1 MAFLQQNPRG
11 DRCGGG
17 SDWIPAARRL
27 GAAKRKRRSRRNT
40 RAHAGNHT
48 DSRTYALPCLHAG
61 SHAHTDSDS
70 RAHTHPHALIDCI
83 SKAEAKG
90 NAARN
95 SRLQACDLHLSK
107 AEAQGDAAREPQPQ
121 ACTPGIPEAQ
131 TKGDAA
137 RNSCSP
143 LNTKGRDAVLEGFNA
158 QLQER
163 LAELEQRGL
172 RRFIRVVESSS
183 GTLVSVAGRELVNF
197 SSNDYLG
204 LASHPSIAEA
214 MAEGARCRGTGS
226 TASRLIC
233 GTSAEHAALEE
244 ELAAA
249 KRTDA
254 ALVFSTGMAAAT
266 GTIPALVGRGDVVI
280 LDKLAHACLIDGVHA
295 SGAKIRVYPH
305 NDLAK
310 LESHLQWARET
321 HPKGRVLIVTESV
334 FSMDGDVAPLREI
347 VELKERYGAVLLLDE
362 AHAVGVRGSGA
373 QGLAGE
379 LSLGERIE
387 IQMGTLGKALG
398 VSGGYIAGS
407 RVLIDFLIN
416 SARSFI
422 FSTAPSP
429 AVAAACRE
437 ALRIVQSPE
446 GDALRARLEKNILTL
461 AHALGLPN
469 PPSAIVPL
477 ILGNEAKALGEASRL
492 MASGFFVPAI
502 RYPTVPKNTARLRIT
517 LSAAHTDE
525 QIAGLA
531 AALAPAIP

>member
-1 MAFLQQNPRG
+1 MAFLQWDPSG
-11 DRCGGG
+11 DRCGSGG
-17 SDWIPAARRL
+17 DWSPAARRL
-27 GAAKRKRRSRRNT
+27 RAAKRECHT
-40 RAHAGNHT
+40 RAHAGSHT
-48 DSRTYALPCLHAG
+48 NSRTYTHPCPHAG
-61 SHAHTDSDS
+61 NHASANSNSDS
-70 RAHTHPHALIDCI
+70 LTNPRIVSIP
-83 SKAEAKG
+83 KAEAKAQG

-95 SRLQACDLHLSK
+95 SRLQARALSLSK
-107 AEAQGDAAREPQPQ
+107 AEAKGVTARESQSQ
-121 ACTPGIPEAQ
+121 ACPPGISQAQ

-137 RNSCSP
+137 RDSCCP
-143 LNTKGRDAVLEGFNA
+143 LTREGGGAVLEGFDA
-158 QLQER
+158 QLQEQ

-172 RRFIRVVESSS
+172 RRSLRVIESSV
-183 GTLVSVAGRELVNF
+183 GPIVSVAGKEFANF

-204 LASHPSIAEA
+204 LSTHPAIAAA
-214 MAEGARCRGTGS
+214 MAEGARRRGTGS

-233 GTSAEHAALEE
+233 GTTAEHAELEE

-249 KRTDA
+249 KGTEA
-254 ALVFSTGMAAAT
+254 ALVFSTGVAAAT

-280 LDKLAHACLIDGVHA
+280 LDKLAHACLIDGAHA
-295 SGAKIRVYPH
+295 SGAKMRVFPH

-321 HPKGRVLIVTESV
+321 HPKGRTMIVTESV

-347 VELKERYGAVLLLDE
+347 VELKERHGAILLLDE
-362 AHAVGVRGSGA
+362 AHAVGVRGHGA

-379 LSLGERIE
+379 LGLGERIE

-416 SARSFI
+416 NARSFI

-429 AVAAACRE
+429 AIAAACRE

-446 GDALRARLEKNILTL
+446 GTARRTRLEKNIRHLTDG
-461 AHALGLPN
+461 LGLPKS
-469 PPSAIVPL
+469 PSAIVPL
-477 ILGNEAKALGEASRL
+477 ILGSETKALGEAVRL

-502 RYPTVPKNTARLRIT
+502 RYPTVPKNTARLRVT
-517 LSAAHTDE
+517 LSAAHTEE

-531 AALAPAIP
+531 AALAPLRPGTA